1 MPIDV
6 APHIDEAYVS
16 LRLQGTPTGQVQG
29 NKNDDQTVMTARQL
43 LSIMRL
49 GQGLARLRF
58 SDYVAREDVDE
69 AIC

>member
-6 APHIDEAYVS
+6 APYIDKTYVS
-16 LRLQGTPTGQVQG
+16 LQLQGTPTGQG
-29 NKNDDQTVMTARQL
+29 RGSKNNDQTVMTAHQL

-49 GQGLARLRF
+49 SQGLVRLCF
-58 SDYVAREDVDE
+58 SGYVAREDVDE